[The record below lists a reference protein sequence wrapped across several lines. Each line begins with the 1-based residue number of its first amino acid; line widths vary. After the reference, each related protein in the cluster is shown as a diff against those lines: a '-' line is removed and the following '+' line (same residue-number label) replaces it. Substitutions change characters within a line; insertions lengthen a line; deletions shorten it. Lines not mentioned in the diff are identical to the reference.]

1 MYPAQSKL
9 DGSFWRTGRIVFFK
23 VIKLGREERVGG
35 YGRSLEGDEC
45 DQNTLYRIFKCE
57 LR

>member
-1 MYPAQSKL
+1 MVLFGGQVEL
-9 DGSFWRTGRIVFFK
+9 FFFK

-45 DQNTLYRIFKCE
+45 DQNTLYRIFKSE
-57 LR
+57 LK